1 MEGARCR
8 LPLLLWLLCLS
19 SLATF
24 LTLHQAPWATPPTHS
39 NSRLL
44 KSLYGGFDQVD
55 DGDGEEDLMDLE
67 EEDDD
72 LEDDDDEEE
81 ELTGNRRKARRKE
94 RKRKQLT
101 PEKRKQLT
109 GNRRKAR
116 RKESK

>member
-101 PEKRKQLT
+101 PEELT

-116 RKESK
+116 RKERK